1 MKISKQRLKQII
13 KEEIEDAKQET
24 TPEED
29 VQALGDFSEKLLQIS
44 KDIRNT
50 KGLDVKEMT
59 QILNIF
65 STLIKLSSQKTAGS
79 LLTQVTDLINKKIGI
94 EQ

>member
-29 VQALGDFSEKLLQIS
+29 VQALGDFSEKLLQIL
-44 KDIRNT
+44 KKPR
-50 KGLDVKEMT
+50 
-59 QILNIF
+59 
-65 STLIKLSSQKTAGS
+65 
-79 LLTQVTDLINKKIGI
+79 DLY
-94 EQ
+94 